1 MRVSPPTSALA
12 VALAAALV
20 AALVA
25 VSCISPRGGVDL
37 GTRGAEFA
45 LAWPEQPNRA
55 RVRYLTSIA
64 TPSDVGARPSLVRR
78 IINAVTGTAS
88 PRVRQPY
95 GIAIDTAGRILVAD
109 VLAHGVH
116 RFDPVTG
123 SYDFLTV
130 SGRNGLRSPIGV
142 AVDVRGEIH
151 VADSELGQ
159 VVVLRDDGRERR
171 RVTTGITR
179 PSGLA
184 YDAKRDWMWVVD
196 TQGHRI
202 VAFGSDGVA
211 RDTIGR
217 RGTGA
222 GEFNFPTNAVVGP
235 DGAIY
240 VTDALNVRI
249 QVFEPDGRFRRAF
262 GRHGDAIGDLAR
274 PKGIALDSDGHV
286 WVVEGLYDVVNI
298 FTPEGEPLLSVGAA
312 GSGPGE
318 FWLATG
324 IAIDRHDR
332 IYVGDSHNGRVQ
344 VLQYMREQP

>member
-95 GIAIDTAGRILVAD
+95 GIAIDNAGRILVAD